1 MNKIKSFFE
10 ETTKKMLPRILTQ
23 ICRDPNSNNFGCCD
37 RNYWHYKITDFPSI
51 ILQQAIYSLS
61 IFQEQITDKDL
72 KEYIS
77 KIVIA
82 GGNFWE
88 KRAIRYR
95 SFEEYYPHENGYPPL
110 AFSTLS
116 IAKLCYNNK
125 IKIKDVSRG
134 LLKARKKLYY
144 SFETK
149 AFNQQIIGT
158 TALAYI
164 EKLLPDNNDKLIQV
178 IDKTLNHQS
187 ADGWFMEYDGPD
199 LGYLS
204 VSLDGLWDLYD
215 VTKSE
220 KCLKSINNATDFI
233 VNTIDKF
240 KDGLMIYNSRNTNYI
255 VPYGLMRSY
264 FYNNKSMK
272 IYRSLKYLYQPKSNE
287 FHFIDSTDDRYIC
300 HYIGHSFVRANN
312 LLKTKKLR

>member
-1 MNKIKSFFE
+1 MIKIKSFIKE
-10 ETTKKMLPRILTQ
+10 RTNKMLPRILTQ

-61 IFQEQITDKDL
+61 IFQEKITDKEL
-72 KEYIS
+72 NNYIS
-77 KIVIA
+77 KIIIA
-82 GGNFWE
+82 GGTFWE

-95 SFEEYYPHENGYPPL
+95 SFEEYYPYENGYPPL

-116 IAKLCYNNK
+116 ISKLCYNNK
-125 IKIKDVSRG
+125 IKTKDVSRG
-134 LLKARKKLYY
+134 LLKAKKKLYR
-144 SFETK
+144 SFETN

-164 EKLLPDNNDKLIQV
+164 EKLLPDDGNKLMQV
-178 IDKTLNHQS
+178 IDKTLDRQS
-187 ADGWFMEYDGPD
+187 DDGWFMEYDGPD

-215 VTKSE
+215 ITKNE

-233 VNTIDKF
+233 VNIIDKF
-240 KDGLMIYNSRNTNYI
+240 KDGLMIYNSRNTNY
-255 VPYGLMRSY
+255 VLPYGLMRSY
-264 FYNNKSMK
+264 FYNNKPLK
-272 IYRSLKYLYQPKSNE
+272 IYRCLKHLYEPKSNK
-287 FHFIDSTDDRYIC
+287 FHFIDSIDDRYIC

-312 LLKTKKLR
+312 LLETKKLR